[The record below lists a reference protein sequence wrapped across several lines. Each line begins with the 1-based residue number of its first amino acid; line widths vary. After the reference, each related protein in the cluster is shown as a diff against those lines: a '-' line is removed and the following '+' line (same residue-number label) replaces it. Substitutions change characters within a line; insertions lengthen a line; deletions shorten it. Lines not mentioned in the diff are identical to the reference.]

1 MFYVIH
7 CYKYRYFFGFFRNFA
22 EIKLKCI
29 MAITIKAKFKCSSE
43 KISQVPK
50 DDLKDI
56 AFIGRSN
63 VGKSSLVNMLTGV
76 KNLAKVSGTPGKT
89 KLINHFLINDSWY
102 LVDLPGYGY
111 AKVSKTERGEFSKI
125 ITDYVLKC
133 EKMHFLF
140 VLVDS
145 RLEPQKIDLKFIE
158 LLGENGIPFG
168 IIFTKTDKLSQAQLN
183 RSIAAY
189 KKTLSEMWEEL
200 PPMLTSSSEKGSG
213 REEILAFIE
222 ECLSVTE

>member
-1 MFYVIH
+1 
-7 CYKYRYFFGFFRNFA
+7 
-22 EIKLKCI
+22 

-63 VGKSSLVNMLTGV
+63 VGKSSLVNMITGV

-111 AKVSKTERGEFSKI
+111 AKVSKTARGEFSKI

-145 RLEPQKIDLKFIE
+145 RLEPQKIDISFLE

-183 RSIAAY
+183 RNVTAY
-189 KKTLSEMWEEL
+189 KKRLLEQWEEL
-200 PPMLTSSSEKGSG
+200 PPMLLSSSEKGSG
-213 REEILAFIE
+213 REEILSFIE
-222 ECLSVTE
+222 ACLEEQTEE